1 MEKVSVIIPVY
12 NAEKFLYDCLE
23 SVRKQTYRNI
33 EVIMIND
40 GSTDSSGSICRFFV
54 KLIVGLNYLIEIMKE
69 SVVLEI
75 LE

>member
-33 EVIMIND
+33 EVIMI
-40 GSTDSSGSICRFFV
+40 I
-54 KLIVGLNYLIEIMKE
+54 
-69 SVVLEI
+69 
-75 LE
+75 

>member
-40 GSTDSSGSICRFFV
+40 GSTDSSGSICRFFC
-54 KLIVGLNYLIEIMKE
+54 
-69 SVVLEI
+69 
-75 LE
+75 